1 MPAVTASSSTDR
13 PWLRPTLAALFLVSG
28 ASALIYQILW
38 LRLLGL
44 VFGVTVYA
52 ASTVSASFMAGLALG
67 SFAGGRL
74 ADRTRIPLVLFGAI
88 EVLTGITALATPLVF
103 VALEGLYSAAATPV
117 IGSTAATTL
126 IRLAMSLAVLIVPTT
141 LMGATLPLI
150 VKAVTSRSR
159 DVGARTGYLYSANT
173 AGAIMGT
180 LLAGLVLVPHV
191 GLNRTFWIAA
201 AGNFLAGGVA
211 LVLGRRHGH
220 PAVILREPEVAA
232 EVRDLAATSSGL
244 SNRVRLIVLA
254 VFVVSGFATLAL
266 EVIWFRVIVLIA
278 RPTVYAFSLMLAS
291 VLTGIAIGS
300 AVATPFLRRGL
311 NRVGVLAALELALA
325 FAVMVSLATLN
336 YSQTVYDWIEPVLA
350 PILGTALAYPL
361 AVAVP
366 AVLPAS
372 FLMGVAFPIGLQLW
386 AGGTDESRTAS
397 RVGLFYSLNV
407 AGAIVGSLA
416 SAFVMLP
423 IFGSRTSLIL
433 VAGLIFVSGLALLL
447 GDGSRLR
454 KQDRPSRRLTWFTA
468 AALTAGIVLVARE
481 VEDPFRAYL
490 RVRFPQDVV
499 FWKQEAVQST
509 VSVHRQP
516 GGRLNLHLEGN
527 HQASDSLGM
536 AQTHW
541 RIGHLPVALHPD
553 PKDAL
558 VIGLGGGATGGAV
571 ALYPKLN
578 VDIVELSPAVVYAA
592 RYFRHI
598 NHDVLALPNVHLRID
613 DGRNYLMLTDKRY
626 YVITADIV
634 VPNHAGSNNL
644 YAAEYFTLV
653 KRALKPGGM
662 FLQWLSGSD
671 AEYKVMA
678 RTFQSVFPD
687 ATVWLD
693 GSLFLGTNGRFQL
706 SRSTVDAKLATPEYF
721 ATFRALGVETFQ
733 DLLDL
738 YRAGPDELRR
748 FVGAGPI
755 LTDDRPLVEYFLSL
769 PTGGPL
775 DLSRLRGSVARYV
788 TD

>member
-1 MPAVTASSSTDR
+1 MTSADDR
-13 PWLRPTLAALFLVSG
+13 SWLRPALAGLFLISG

-67 SFAGGRL
+67 SFFGGRL
-74 ADRTRIPLVLFGAI
+74 ADRTRAPLVLFGAI
-88 EVLTGITALATPLVF
+88 EVLTGLTALATPLIF

-150 VKAVTSRSR
+150 VKAVTSRAR
-159 DVGARTGYLYSANT
+159 DVGARTGFLYSANT

-180 LLAGLVLVPHV
+180 LLAGLLLVPHV

-220 PAVILREPEVAA
+220 PAAIQREPEVAA
-232 EVRDLAATSSGL
+232 EMRDLAATSSGL

-291 VLTGIAIGS
+291 VLAGIAIGS

-350 PILGTALAYPL
+350 PILGGALAYPL

-423 IFGSRTSLIL
+423 VFGSRTSLIL
-433 VAGLIFVSGLALLL
+433 VAGLIFASGLALLIA

-454 KQDRPSRRLTWFTA
+454 KQGPSPTRVTWITA

-490 RVRFPQDVV
+490 RIRFPHDVV

-516 GGRLNLHLEGN
+516 GGRLNLHLDGN

-598 NHDVLALPNVHLRID
+598 NHDVLALPNAHLRID

-626 YVITADIV
+626 DVITADIV
-634 VPNHAGSNNL
+634 LPNHAGANNL

-662 FLQWLSGSD
+662 FLQWLSGTD
-671 AEYKVMA
+671 AEYNVMA

-687 ATVWLD
+687 ATVWFD

-706 SRSTVDAKLATPEYF
+706 SRSTVDAKLATPDYF

-748 FVGAGPI
+748 FIGAGPI

-769 PTGGPL
+769 PTGRPL
-775 DLSRLRGSVARYV
+775 DLSGLRGSVARYV

>member
-1 MPAVTASSSTDR
+1 VTSADNRS
-13 PWLRPTLAALFLVSG
+13 WFRPTLAALFLVSG
-28 ASALIYQILW
+28 ASALIYQVLW

-44 VFGVTVYA
+44 IFGVTVYA

-67 SFAGGRL
+67 SFFGGRL
-74 ADRTRIPLVLFGAI
+74 ADRAKNPLMLFGAI
-88 EVLTGITALATPLVF
+88 EVLTGVTALGTPLIF
-103 VALEGLYSAAATPV
+103 DALEGLYSAAATPV
-117 IGSTAATTL
+117 IGSTMATTL

-150 VKAVTSRSR
+150 VKAVTSRSQ
-159 DVGARTGYLYSANT
+159 DVGARTGFLYSANT
-173 AGAIMGT
+173 AGAIFGT
-180 LLAGLVLVPHV
+180 LLAGLLLVPHV
-191 GLNRTFWIAA
+191 GLSRTFWIAA
-201 AGNFLAGGVA
+201 AGNFVAGAVA
-211 LVLGRRHGH
+211 LALARTS
-220 PAVILREPEVAA
+220 AEPETGRERAA
-232 EVRDLAATSSGL
+232 ADTPALATAPPDLSANA
-244 SNRVRLIVLA
+244 RRIVLW

-291 VLTGIAIGS
+291 VLAGIAIGS
-300 AVATPFLRRGL
+300 AIATPFLRRGL
-311 NRVGVLAALELALA
+311 NRIGVLAALELALA
-325 FAVMVSLATLN
+325 FAVMVSLTTLN
-336 YSQTVYDWIEPVLA
+336 YAQTVYDFVEPALA
-350 PILGTALAYPL
+350 PLLGTALAYPL
-361 AVAVP
+361 AVSVP

-372 FLMGVAFPIGLQLW
+372 ILMGIAFPIGLQLW
-386 AGGTDESRTAS
+386 AGGTDEAHTAS

-433 VAGLIFVSGLALLL
+433 VAALIFASGLALVFA
-447 GDGSRLR
+447 GS
-454 KQDRPSRRLTWFTA
+454 SRRRTTWITA
-468 AALTAGIVLVARE
+468 AALTAGIVLVART

-490 RVRFPQDVV
+490 AVRFPHDVV

-541 RIGHLPVALHPD
+541 RIGHLPIVLHPD

-571 ALYPKLN
+571 ALYPRVN

-592 RYFRHI
+592 RYFKHI
-598 NHDVLALPNVHLRID
+598 NHNVLALPNAHLRID

-626 YVITADIV
+626 DVITADIV
-634 VPNHAGSNNL
+634 LPNHAGANNL

-653 KRALKPGGM
+653 KHALKPGGM

-693 GSLFLGTNGRFQL
+693 GSLFLGTNGPFTL
-706 SRSTVDAKLATPEYF
+706 SRSVTDGKLATPEYF

-733 DLLDL
+733 ELVDL

-769 PTGGPL
+769 PTGRPL
-775 DLSRLRGSVARYV
+775 DLSRLRGPAARYV
-788 TD
+788 VD

>member
-1 MPAVTASSSTDR
+1 MTSPDNR
-13 PWLRPTLAALFLVSG
+13 RWLRPTLAALFLISG

-67 SFAGGRL
+67 SFVGGRL
-74 ADRTRIPLVLFGAI
+74 ADRTPRPLVWFGAI
-88 EVLTGITALATPLVF
+88 EALTGLTALATPFVF
-103 VALEGLYSAAATPV
+103 AALEGLYSAAATPV
-117 IGSTAATTL
+117 IGSTTATTL
-126 IRLAMSLAVLIVPTT
+126 IRLAMALAVLIVPTT

-150 VKAVTSRSR
+150 VKSVTSRAR
-159 DVGARTGYLYSANT
+159 DVGARTGFLYSANT
-173 AGAIMGT
+173 TGAIIGT
-180 LLAGLVLVPHV
+180 LLAGLLLVPHV

-201 AGNFLAGGVA
+201 AGNLLAGAVA
-211 LVLGRRHGH
+211 LVLGRGQRQTWDS
-220 PAVILREPEVAA
+220 REAA
-232 EVRDLAATSSGL
+232 PRRTSDLHDAAAQVPRL
-244 SNRVRLIVLA
+244 SNRVRFIVLA

-291 VLTGIAIGS
+291 VLAGIAIGS

-311 NRVGVLAALELALA
+311 NRVGVLAGLELALG

-350 PILGTALAYPL
+350 PILGSALAYPL

-386 AGGTDESRTAS
+386 AGETDESETAS

-423 IFGSRTSLIL
+423 IFGSRTSLII
-433 VAGLIFVSGLALLL
+433 VAGLIFVSGLALLVV
-447 GDGSRLR
+447 GDGSRVGE
-454 KQDRPSRRLTWFTA
+454 QYASRRRSTWITA

-490 RVRFPQDVV
+490 RVRFPNDVV

-571 ALYPKLN
+571 ALYSKVN
-578 VDIVELSPAVVYAA
+578 ADIVELSPAVVYAA
-592 RYFRHI
+592 RYFKHI
-598 NHDVLALPNVHLRID
+598 NHNVLALPNAHLRID

-626 YVITADIV
+626 DVITADIV
-634 VPNHAGSNNL
+634 LPNHAGANNL

-693 GSLFLGTNGRFQL
+693 GSLFLGTNGPLQL
-706 SRSTVDAKLATPEYF
+706 SRSVMEAKLATPEYF

-769 PTGGPL
+769 PTGRPP
-775 DLSRLRGSVARYV
+775 DLSRLRGPVARYV

>member
-1 MPAVTASSSTDR
+1 MTSPDDR
-13 PWLRPTLAALFLVSG
+13 SWLRPALAGLFLISG

-74 ADRTRIPLVLFGAI
+74 ADRTRNPLVWFGAI
-88 EVLTGITALATPLVF
+88 EVLTGLTALATPLVF
-103 VALEGLYSAAATPV
+103 VALEGVYSAAATPV
-117 IGSTAATTL
+117 IGSPAATTL
-126 IRLAMSLAVLIVPTT
+126 LRLAMSLAVLIVPTT

-150 VKAVTSRSR
+150 VKSVTSRSQ
-159 DVGARTGYLYSANT
+159 DVGARTGFLYSANT
-173 AGAIMGT
+173 TGAIIGT
-180 LLAGLVLVPHV
+180 LLAGLLLVPHV
-191 GLNRTFWIAA
+191 GLNKTFWIAA
-201 AGNFLAGGVA
+201 AGNFVAGLVA
-211 LVLGRRHGH
+211 LVLGRRQTRAA
-220 PAVILREPEVAA
+220 PRAIEPRLAPEL
-232 EVRDLAATSSGL
+232 RDLAAASSSL
-244 SNRVRLIVLA
+244 SNRVRFIVLA
-254 VFVVSGFATLAL
+254 VFIVSGFATLAL

-291 VLTGIAIGS
+291 VLAGIAIGS
-300 AVATPFLRRGL
+300 AVATPFLQRGL
-311 NRVGVLAALELALA
+311 NRVGVLAALELALG

-336 YSQTVYDWIEPVLA
+336 YSQTVYEWIEPVLA
-350 PILGTALAYPL
+350 PLLGPALAYPL

-386 AGGTDESRTAS
+386 AGGTHESHTAS

-433 VAGLIFVSGLALLL
+433 VAGLIFASGLALLL
-447 GDGSRLR
+447 GDGFRLR
-454 KQDRPSRRLTWFTA
+454 QQNRSPFSTWLIA
-468 AALTAGIVLVARE
+468 AALTAGIVLVARD

-490 RVRFPQDVV
+490 RVRFPHDVV
-499 FWKQEAVQST
+499 LWKQEAVQST

-571 ALYPKLN
+571 ARYPKLN

-598 NHDVLALPNVHLRID
+598 NHNVLAQPNAHLRID
-613 DGRNYLMLTDKRY
+613 DGRNYLMLTGKRY
-626 YVITADIV
+626 DVITADIV
-634 VPNHAGSNNL
+634 LPNHAGANNL

-653 KRALKPGGM
+653 KGALKPGGM

-693 GSLFLGTNGRFQL
+693 GSLFLGINGPFRL
-706 SRSTVDAKLATPEYF
+706 SRSVMEAKLATPEYF
-721 ATFRALGVETFQ
+721 ATFRALEVETFQ
-733 DLLDL
+733 DMLDL

-769 PTGGPL
+769 PTGRPL
-775 DLSRLRGSVARYV
+775 DLSRLRGPVARYV